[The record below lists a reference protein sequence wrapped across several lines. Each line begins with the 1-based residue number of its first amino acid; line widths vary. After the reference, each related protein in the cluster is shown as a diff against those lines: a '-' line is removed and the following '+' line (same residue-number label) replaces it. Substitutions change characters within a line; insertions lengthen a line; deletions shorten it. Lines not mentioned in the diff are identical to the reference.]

1 MFLFRM
7 RSVRSRAGAAAA
19 MNRWW
24 RGDNKPMPLRHP
36 TPDEMKQNLEDSTP
50 MQELEEDGDIAIHE

>member
-1 MFLFRM
+1 M

-24 RGDNKPMPLRHP
+24 RGGNKPLPLRQP
-36 TPDEMKQNLEDSTP
+36 TQDEMKQNLEDSNP
-50 MQELEEDGDIAIHE
+50 VQELEEDVVVAIQE